1 MSNSSNESKERF
13 TAEDGPGE
21 RGYRGRKGED
31 TPPGSVPG
39 GSYGGGG
46 GVQQGGFDRTGPEES
61 GSRDAGTTQDTDTDE
76 QGATGS

>member
-13 TAEDGPGE
+13 TADDGPDE

-46 GVQQGGFDRTGPEES
+46 GVQQGGFERTGPEKPNPEK
-61 GSRDAGTTQDTDTDE
+61 GTDTDE
-76 QGATGS
+76 QGTTGS